1 VTQTGAP
8 IFPPGRYG
16 RRREGGHRLRP
27 AGLLLIAVAVIALG
41 VLSYRLYT
49 QYGANPYEP
58 GPVRYGEITDSHVTV
73 TFDVTKPASGTGI
86 CRLQATDRTG
96 AETGYA
102 EVKVGTGAQVTT
114 TYTMATKRRAAAVDI
129 LGCRA
134 APR

>member
-27 AGLLLIAVAVIALG
+27 AGLLLIAVAVITLG

-58 GPVRYGEITDSHVTV
+58 GPVRYG
-73 TFDVTKPASGTGI
+73 
-86 CRLQATDRTG
+86 
-96 AETGYA
+96 